1 VAVLAEPEQ
10 QLAWEARQRPRAGAA
25 AILAGL
31 LMMAGYLWIGLA
43 LRDSPRSG
51 YLESLTQAFLP
62 GPVGERPSLRT
73 PAFEFYDD
81 HALTVIGSSVVRA
94 IALLA
99 LGWALTFLGAATRA
113 RRPELP
119 RPVVYVGLVGA
130 VLLAIASV
138 LGAVRTV
145 SGVSHFLDGARTV
158 DAAREIGQDSL
169 LVAADLINS
178 LGPLALAAGLFLIS
192 LNAMRVGLLTRF
204 LGILGIISGVLAV
217 IPQLLPLP
225 VVQSFWLIAV
235 GLVMLNATPLPS
247 RRRSRSPSRSPPAA
261 PIRRRRSA
269 SASGAGSA
277 AGGRQLRWV
286 KSRPTPPPPTPSPS
300 SSLRPARARPPP
312 ARAPA
317 RTRARGPRARASR
330 AAPRRRRGARRRRP
344 ARRSPSPRTRPA
356 RRSPPAG

>member
-235 GLVMLNATPLPS
+235 GLVMLNATPAGA
-247 RRRSRSPSRSPPAA
+247 PPAWRTGKA
-261 PIRRRRSA
+261 EPWPTAMEGAKRRQAQEDRKQGIVREPEPPERERVPAGRPHPA
-269 SASGAGSA
+269 SKK
-277 AGGRQLRWV
+277 RKR
-286 KSRPTPPPPTPSPS
+286 K
-300 SSLRPARARPPP
+300 
-312 ARAPA
+312 
-317 RTRARGPRARASR
+317 
-330 AAPRRRRGARRRRP
+330 RRG
-344 ARRSPSPRTRPA
+344 
-356 RRSPPAG
+356 